1 MLFPALEEASNSEA
15 LRFGERA
22 LTYGELRGVV
32 GHVARQLE
40 GVARAAV
47 WALPALETCPA
58 VLGALAA
65 GVPVVPINPKSGQRE
80 LEHMVSGSGPEV
92 VMCGPE
98 AKLPE
103 ALVELRRVD
112 VDLGARGGCPLPQEP
127 GDKAPAIVIYTSG
140 TTGRPK
146 GAVLPHRTIS
156 SNLDALAE
164 A

>member
-1 MLFPALEEASNSEA
+1 VLFPALEEAWNSES

-22 LTYGELRGVV
+22 LTCGELRGVV

-40 GVARAAV
+40 GVARVAV
-47 WALPALETCPA
+47 WALPALETCSS

-80 LEHMVSGSGPEV
+80 LEHMVSDGGPEV

-112 VDLGARGGCPLPQEP
+112 VDLGAR
-127 GDKAPAIVIYTSG
+127 DVRPASRSLSAT
-140 TTGRPK
+140 
-146 GAVLPHRTIS
+146 A
-156 SNLDALAE
+156 
-164 A
+164 